1 MNLLQR
7 FQKIKVFIFDVDGVL
22 TNGDL
27 LILESGEMARVMN
40 VKDGYALQLALTL
53 DYSIVVVSGSAPSAV
68 QQRLNR
74 LGIREVH
81 FEIRD
86 KKGFVLQLM
95 NDRNLDPDE
104 VLFMGDDV
112 PDLPVFD
119 VVGLPACPADA
130 VSEVQQKAR
139 FISGF
144 NGGRG
149 CVREVIE
156 KVLRSN
162 GHWGNESLIAST

>member
-7 FQKIKVFIFDVDGVL
+7 FRRIRVFIFDVDGVL

-27 LILESGEMARVMN
+27 LVLDSGEWARVMN
-40 VKDGYALQLALTL
+40 VKDGYALQLALKL
-53 DYSIVVVSGSAPSAV
+53 HYKIFIISGSAPSAV
-68 QQRLNR
+68 ELRLNK
-74 LGIREVH
+74 LGIQTAY
-81 FEIRD
+81 FGIKD
-86 KKGFVLQLM
+86 KKAFVKELIEQEQLQ
-95 NDRNLDPDE
+95 PE
-104 VLFMGDDV
+104 EILFMGDDI

-119 VVGLPACPADA
+119 IVGLPACPADA
-130 VSEVQQKAR
+130 ASELLHKAT

-144 NGGRG
+144 EGGKG

-162 GHWGNESLIAST
+162 DQWGNESLVAST

>member
-7 FQKIKVFIFDVDGVL
+7 FHKIRTFIFDVDGVL

-40 VKDGYALQLALTL
+40 VKDGYALQLALKQGYTV
-53 DYSIVVVSGSAPSAV
+53 IVVSGSAPSAV
-68 QQRLNR
+68 KKRLNK
-74 LGIREVH
+74 LGIREVY
-81 FEIRD
+81 FEITD
-86 KKGFVLQLM
+86 KKTFIRQLM
-95 NDRNLDPDE
+95 EEKHLLPEE
-104 VLFMGDDV
+104 VLFMGDDI

-119 VVGLPACPADA
+119 IVGLPACPADA
-130 VSEVQQKAR
+130 VDEVQQKAG

-156 KVLRSN
+156 KVLRIN
-162 GHWGNESLIAST
+162 DHWGHESRIAST

>member
-7 FQKIKVFIFDVDGVL
+7 FQKIRTFIFDVDGVL

-40 VKDGYALQLALTL
+40 VKDGYALQLALKRA
-53 DYSIVVVSGSAPSAV
+53 YNIIVVSGSAPSAV
-68 QQRLNR
+68 QQRLNK
-74 LGIREVH
+74 LGIRDIYFKVT
-81 FEIRD
+81 D
-86 KKGFVLQLM
+86 KKAFIRQLM
-95 NDRNLDPDE
+95 EERNLRSEE
-104 VLFMGDDV
+104 VLFMGDDL

-119 VVGLPACPADA
+119 IAGLPACPADA
-130 VSEVQQKAR
+130 VDEVQQKAV

-156 KVLRSN
+156 KVLRIN
-162 GHWGNESLIAST
+162 DHWGNESQIAST